1 VEVGFR
7 SANFAA
13 AKLPGERDSDAAVR
27 LGASWVGGI
36 VAVAKAVQPQV
47 QVFFYNIWAQYNAGF
62 QSISWEMANQ
72 LGLADM
78 PSFYERPIQN
88 DLQTMAAYVR
98 AERLTIGTGSELIP
112 WLTPGET
119 PGTDGPHSADPGAAM
134 FNSLIQAFASG
145 ATGFNVFDD
154 DGVYDMAI
162 WLAFRD
168 AIALVA
174 PHEDLVMDGIP
185 APNGTFSRV
194 APGAVVSAMQAADGS
209 ALLIASSTVPPGR
222 PTSFAVRMPFAT
234 AGGRL
239 CDLQTGRCVPVA
251 AGGEASW
258 SCEAEGG
265 TVLLLT
271 K

>member
-1 VEVGFR
+1 MEVGYR

-13 AKLPGERDSDAAVR
+13 AKRPGEHDSDAAVR

-47 QVFFYNIWAQYNAGF
+47 RVYFYNIWAQYNAGF
-62 QSISWEMANQ
+62 QSIGWQMAEQ

-154 DGVYDMAI
+154 DGESTALSPLPLISSYKSEKSLCGTGRAGGQG
-162 WLAFRD
+162 D
-168 AIALVA
+168 A
-174 PHEDLVMDGIP
+174 
-185 APNGTFSRV
+185 
-194 APGAVVSAMQAADGS
+194 
-209 ALLIASSTVPPGR
+209 GR
-222 PTSFAVRMPFAT
+222 E
-234 AGGRL
+234 GGRL
-239 CDLQTGRCVPVA
+239 AHR
-251 AGGEASW
+251 
-258 SCEAEGG
+258 
-265 TVLLLT
+265 
-271 K
+271 